1 MGDRSSGIRITASC
15 VAQGTF
21 ERPPASRANFSSTG
35 IVNLTGFA
43 HLSGISGLRQ
53 VTGFQGLS
61 FCGNDLKQPTSAQV
75 DDADH
80 ATVHLQTA

>member
-1 MGDRSSGIRITASC
+1 MWTDRVR
-15 VAQGTF
+15 
-21 ERPPASRANFSSTG
+21 RDWHKG

-75 DDADH
+75 DDAVQLARLGGSPKWH
-80 ATVHLQTA
+80 A